1 MATITW
7 RNVDAPNLGDPTRT
21 GMLASNSINN
31 AFDILNKQL
40 TTAQAVD
47 GQNWDARK
55 ALNTDQYLSRLQS
68 FKTPE
73 EAAAAQAEL
82 QGLRQGFQAQ
92 IDMPAVRN
100 VEANLT
106 ENLQR
111 RVTTGNAYA
120 NSKTDFAEQDAV
132 AALRASI
139 ATGGTKAFQEGVA
152 ANPNLSAR
160 ARAALAAEAVKAD
173 RDAEDQGFQRNADG
187 RAQQALDLQR
197 QELAQRRAERQA
209 ANAARATEQN
219 RIRLADLD
227 RVRTMRT
234 DAITANLTKVE
245 DVVKNSPFSG
255 SKPQSVE
262 GKKLIRD
269 ALIETGVSAASVADP
284 SNFFQVMLENGRG
297 TKPDNAASAAAAKMV
312 KGVMG
317 LFGGGNLA
325 PGEAQRLGA
334 KRSGYNSKLPAF
346 NKSGDEFFVYERNP
360 DGSVAYGED
369 KKPKGYSVPLTAE
382 FIADTI
388 KEAKGAS
395 FFDPTP
401 EGVTRVLQKRLEDP
415 TLRARFMEFNL
426 ADQARNELRQ
436 KLSQT
441 NNDFADISEN
451 VLLGGRAKK

>member
-1 MATITW
+1 MAAITW
-7 RNVDAPNLGDPTRT
+7 RNVDAPNLEDPTRT
-21 GMLASNSINN
+21 LGMAQNSFNSI
-31 AFDILNKQL
+31 FDVLGKEL
-40 TTAQAVD
+40 SAREALVKE
-47 GQNWDARK
+47 NWDAGK
-55 ALNTDQYLSRLQS
+55 AINTDQYLGRLQG
-68 FKTPE
+68 FQTPE
-73 EAAAAQAEL
+73 QAAAAQAET
-82 QGLRQGFQAQ
+82 QALRQGFGAQ
-92 IDMPAVRN
+92 IDMGAARN
-100 VEANLT
+100 AESTLT

-111 RVTTGNAYA
+111 RAMTTQGYQDQQ
-120 NSKTDFAEQDAV
+120 TDVGERDAV
-132 AALRASI
+132 GQIAALYAAGKFKEADAAI
-139 ATGGTKAFQEGVA
+139 A
-152 ANPNLSAR
+152 ANPQLR
-160 ARAALAAEAVKAD
+160 AGTVAGLREKITSSQRASDLHANAMDDQKIQREQLA
-173 RDAEDQGFQRNADG
+173 
-187 RAQQALDLQR
+187 LQR
-197 QELAQRRAERQA
+197 QELAQRRAERQD

-227 RVRTMRT
+227 RVRSMRT

-334 KRSGYNSKLPAF
+334 KRSGYNTKLPAF

-360 DGSVAYGED
+360 DGSVAYGDD

>member
-1 MATITW
+1 MAAITW
-7 RNVDAPNLGDPTRT
+7 RNVDAPNLGDPART
-21 GMLASNSINN
+21 LGMAQQSFNN

-40 TTAQAVD
+40 TAAQAVD
-47 GQNWDARK
+47 SQNWDARK

-73 EAAAAQAEL
+73 EAAAAQADL
-82 QGLRQGFQAQ
+82 QALRQGFQAQ

-100 VEANLT
+100 AESNLT

-111 RVTTGNAYA
+111 RVTTNNAYVT
-120 NSKTDFAEQDAV
+120 SQEDFAERDAV
-132 AALRASI
+132 ADLSAKIAL
-139 ATGGTKAFQEGVA
+139 GGTKALNEGLA

-160 ARAALAAEAVKAD
+160 ARAALAAAARKAD
-173 RDAEDQGFQRNADG
+173 FENEDQGFQRNADA

-209 ANAARATEQN
+209 ANAARAAEQN

-227 RVRTMRT
+227 RVRAMRT
-234 DAITANLTKVE
+234 DAITANLAKVE

-255 SKPQSVE
+255 TKPQSVE

-297 TKPDNAASAAAAKMV
+297 SKPDNAASDAAAKMV
-312 KGVMG
+312 KGVMK

-334 KRSGYNSKLPAF
+334 QRSGYNSKLPAF
-346 NKSGDEFFVYERNP
+346 NKSGDEFFVYER
-360 DGSVAYGED
+360 DGNGAVVYGED

-436 KLSQT
+436 KLAQT
-441 NNDFADISEN
+441 NNDFANISED

>member
-1 MATITW
+1 MAAITW

-173 RDAEDQGFQRNADG
+173 RDAEDQGFQRNADS
-187 RAQQALDLQR
+187 RAQQALELQR
-197 QELAQRRAERQA
+197 RQLSIQASEAAARSADRRAQNNQLKLTDLMRQRELLLTEPSAKLESAKA
-209 ANAARATEQN
+209 ALQGNMLTGVGINDAKGAEG
-219 RIRLADLD
+219 
-227 RVRTMRT
+227 VRK
-234 DAITANLTKVE
+234 ALTT
-245 DVVKNSPFSG
+245 
-255 SKPQSVE
+255 
-262 GKKLIRD
+262 
-269 ALIETGVSAASVADP
+269 TGVSMFSKANMD
-284 SNFFQVMLENGRG
+284 NFLDVLKQAGRG
-297 TKPDNAASAAAAKMV
+297 EVAGDNKGTQALKSIAAMGMGILNPLGSAALLQKSKAKQPFLDADGSHMLV
-312 KGVMG
+312 
-317 LFGGGNLA
+317 
-325 PGEAQRLGA
+325 P
-334 KRSGYNSKLPAF
+334 
-346 NKSGDEFFVYERNP
+346 ERNA
-360 DGSVAYGED
+360 DGSPVID
-369 KKPKGYSVPLTAE
+369 PKTKQPKVTMVPLTADFVAQSILE
-382 FIADTI
+382 TKAGSFGDPSP
-388 KEAKGAS
+388 EAVLATMQRRML
-395 FFDPTP
+395 DPTM
-401 EGVTRVLQKRLEDP
+401 RNKFLEYQ
-415 TLRARFMEFNL
+415 
-426 ADQARNELRQ
+426 QARGAITSAEEEIRNINRAV
-436 KLSQT
+436 S
-441 NNDFADISEN
+441 DVA
-451 VLLGGRAKK
+451 LGRDPKN